1 MTPEQITAAAGLLIG
16 VLGWL
21 VNHRRANSDAS
32 ASLIDDL
39 AGQLSAARAGMETAE
54 ANMRAANATIRAT
67 LDYVYVLRSQLQQND
82 LTPEPWPEHLVQR

>member
-21 VNHRRANSDAS
+21 VNYRRANHDAS

-39 AGQLSAARAGMETAE
+39 AGQLTEARAGMETAE

-67 LDYVYVLRSQLQQND
+67 LDYVYVLRGQLQEHGH
-82 LTPEPWPEHLVQR
+82 TPEPWPEHLVRR

>member
-1 MTPEQITAAAGLLIG
+1 MTPEQITAAAGLMIG

-21 VNHRRANSDAS
+21 VNHRRANHDAS

-67 LDYVYVLRSQLQQND
+67 LDYVYVLRAQLQEND

>member
-1 MTPEQITAAAGLLIG
+1 MTPEQITAAAGLMIG

-21 VNHRRANSDAS
+21 VNHRRANHDAS

-67 LDYVYVLRSQLQQND
+67 LDYVYVLRAQLQEND
-82 LTPEPWPEHLVQR
+82 LTPEPWPEHLVRR

>member
-21 VNHRRANSDAS
+21 VNHRRANHDAS

-39 AGQLSAARAGMETAE
+39 AGQLTEARAGMETAE

-67 LDYVYVLRSQLQQND
+67 LDYVYVLRRQLQENGHV
-82 LTPEPWPEHLVQR
+82 PEQWPEHLVQR

>member
-67 LDYVYVLRSQLQQND
+67 LDYVYVLRAQLQEND

>member
-1 MTPEQITAAAGLLIG
+1 MTPEQITAAAGLLVG

-21 VNHRRANSDAS
+21 VNYRRENHDAS

-39 AGQLSAARAGMETAE
+39 AGQLTEARAGMETAE

-67 LDYVYVLRSQLQQND
+67 LDYVYVLRGQLQEHGH
-82 LTPEPWPEHLVQR
+82 TPAPWPEHLVQR

>member
-16 VLGWL
+16 LLGWL

-39 AGQLSAARAGMETAE
+39 AGQLTEARAGMETAE

-67 LDYVYVLRSQLQQND
+67 LDYVYVLRSQLQEND
-82 LTPEPWPEHLVQR
+82 LTPAPWPDHLTHR

>member
-67 LDYVYVLRSQLQQND
+67 LDYVYVLRRQLQEND

>member
-21 VNHRRANSDAS
+21 VNHRRANHDAS

-54 ANMRAANATIRAT
+54 ANMRAENATIRAT
-67 LDYVYVLRSQLQQND
+67 LDYVYVLRAQLQEND

>member
-1 MTPEQITAAAGLLIG
+1 MTPELLTAAAGVLIG

-21 VNHRRANSDAS
+21 VNHRRANHDAS

-67 LDYVYVLRSQLQQND
+67 LDYVYVLRAQLQEHD
-82 LTPEPWPEHLVQR
+82 LTPEPWPEHLTHR

>member
-1 MTPEQITAAAGLLIG
+1 MNPEQITAAAGLLIG

-21 VNHRRANSDAS
+21 VNHRRANHDAS

-67 LDYVYVLRSQLQQND
+67 LDYVYVLRAQLQEND

>member
-1 MTPEQITAAAGLLIG
+1 MTPEQITAAAGVLVG
-16 VLGWL
+16 VLGWFI
-21 VNHRRANSDAS
+21 NHRRVNHDVS

>member
-1 MTPEQITAAAGLLIG
+1 MTPEQITAAAGLLVG

-21 VNHRRANSDAS
+21 VNYRRANNDVS

-39 AGQLSAARAGMETAE
+39 AGQLTEARAGMETAE

-67 LDYVYVLRSQLQQND
+67 LDYVYVLRGQLQENGH
-82 LTPEPWPEHLVQR
+82 TPAPWPEHLVQR

>member
-1 MTPEQITAAAGLLIG
+1 MTPEQITAAAGLLVG

-21 VNHRRANSDAS
+21 VNRSRANNDVS

-39 AGQLSAARAGMETAE
+39 AGQLTEARAGMETAE

-67 LDYVYVLRSQLQQND
+67 LDYVYVLRGQLQEHGH
-82 LTPEPWPEHLVQR
+82 TPAQWPEHLVQR